1 MADFDVLGIGRPYFD
16 QLLVVPHVPVADEM
30 VYIEHYEQQ
39 GGGPVPTALITLARL
54 GASTAIW
61 GNVGSDQHGEFLAAD
76 FARHGVNRDH
86 LTVVPGL
93 ATAISVILIE
103 RASGMRSIMPYR
115 GNTPEL
121 DPRQIVPEI
130 VSRGRILHVSG
141 SYQQAETKAA
151 RVAKSLGVEV
161 SFDGGAGLVRP
172 GIGELVELSDILIV
186 ARRFAEGETGLSDV
200 EACARNFLGRGPRT
214 VVITAGVAGSW
225 GWTKAGD
232 YHHQPAFEVT
242 AADTTGA
249 GDVYHG
255 AFLYGELH
263 GWPLER
269 TMRFAGAVAALKCT
283 RVGGRAGIPT
293 LAEVESFLAAR

>member
-1 MADFDVLGIGRPYFD
+1 MADFDVLGIGRPYLD
-16 QLLVVPHVPVADEM
+16 QLLVVPHIPVADEM
-30 VYIEHYEQQ
+30 VPIEYYEQQ

-61 GNVGSDQHGEFLAAD
+61 GNVGSDQHGEFLVAD

-86 LTVVPGL
+86 LNVVPGL

-121 DPRQIVPEI
+121 GPHQIDPAI

-141 SYQQAETKAA
+141 SYREAEVQAA

-172 GIGELVELSDILIV
+172 GIDKLVDLSDIVIV
-186 ARRFAEGETGLSDV
+186 ARRFAAGETGLSDI
-200 EACARNFLGRGPRT
+200 EACARNFLSRGPRT
-214 VVITAGVAGSW
+214 VVITDGVAGSW
-225 GWTKAGD
+225 GWTQAGD
-232 YHHQPAFEVT
+232 YHYQPAFQVPV
-242 AADTTGA
+242 ADTTGA

-255 AFLYGELH
+255 AFLYGELQ
-263 GWPLER
+263 GWSLGR
-269 TMRFAGAVAALKCT
+269 TLRFASAVAAMNCT

-293 LAEVESFLAAR
+293 LVEAESFLAAR